1 MPNPTKLINS
11 AKRTLEIEISAL
23 QELQTRIDSSFTD
36 ACQCILKS
44 TGKIIICG
52 VGKSGHIGSKIA
64 ATLASTGTPAFYIHP
79 TEAAHGDLGMVQCN
93 DLVIAISYSG
103 SSDELIALLPALKR
117 KKIDIIALTGNPT
130 SLLAQSAKIH
140 INTHVAKEAC
150 PHNITPTASTT
161 TTMVIGDML
170 AISLLE
176 ARGFTSD
183 DFALSHPAGR
193 LGKRLVLRVA
203 DIMHKAPH
211 IPLVSPKLP
220 VQQSLLIMTSHKLG
234 MLGVISD
241 EKQLIGI
248 FTDGDLRRALESHSD
263 WLHLP
268 IEKIMT
274 KSFFT
279 LSPQALAAEALTE
292 LEEKKINGFFVTD
305 DNKRPVGAFNMHDLL
320 QSGIV

>member
-117 KKIDIIALTGNPT
+117 KKIDIIALTSNPT